1 MRAIRRPLSE
11 GRSGRSH
18 PLNCTIASRN
28 LDFSDVYLRAINTKF
43 RSIGVPC
50 LLIFLS
56 LAKNC
61 EGQHDVAICMLST
74 CYCRSFL
81 ADGER
86 NDSDWSRYTVL
97 LSSGMHC
104 APTKKGAPRF
114 KAILIMRLA
123 HRQTPLLIIPGIFSA
138 GVSSALSKS
147 TNLRCDSLTCTS
159 ISS

>member
-61 EGQHDVAICMLST
+61 EGQHDVAICCLPFLAVPH
-74 CYCRSFL
+74 RSFL

-86 NDSDWSRYTVL
+86 NYSDWSKIYRPSVIGNAL
-97 LSSGMHC
+97 RANEKRRAAFQSNPHNE
-104 APTKKGAPRF
+104 ARPPTNT
-114 KAILIMRLA
+114 LA
-123 HRQTPLLIIPGIFSA
+123 DHTRNIFCWGFISF
-138 GVSSALSKS
+138 VQVNKS
-147 TNLRCDSLTCTS
+147 
-159 ISS
+159 